1 MKRYKPKPVVI
12 SQKQKD
18 QVEDLKNFTK
28 AQLTKKIEQYEME
41 ETSQKECKKREKY
54 GMIEFLKKLENEWLT
69 FEQGLLQIY
78 YKGIC
83 WIFVLYIFIFE
94 KYF

>member
-41 ETSQKECKKREKY
+41 ETSQKECKKGEK
-54 GMIEFLKKLENEWLT
+54 IWND
-69 FEQGLLQIY
+69 
-78 YKGIC
+78 
-83 WIFVLYIFIFE
+83 
-94 KYF
+94 

>member
-1 MKRYKPKPVVI
+1 MCGEKLASDIHRLTEQFVSNFDNYAKEVSRTKHLMKRYKPKPVVI

-41 ETSQKECKKREKY
+41 DPETSQKECKKGEK
-54 GMIEFLKKLENEWLT
+54 IWND
-69 FEQGLLQIY
+69 
-78 YKGIC
+78 
-83 WIFVLYIFIFE
+83 
-94 KYF
+94 